1 MEGKNHTV
9 ISEGITLENKNP
21 ETVKKNVAKIFK
33 TDVAKVECFF
43 SGHPRVIRKNLSLPE
58 AQKYKEIIQKTGLS
72 CRIVSEG
79 ASRPCPK
86 CGYRIPPG
94 DTASAGECPKC
105 GIIIDKYK
113 EKQQEE
119 AENNSHEPHEI
130 SGKKENYVKKSSG
143 FSLKQFVFFS
153 VLLVLLIF
161 KIYTQFF
168 SDGESP
174 ENSGKLL
181 PENLQEI
188 SRIMKKIQKA
198 APGSPT
204 APPDDE
210 TLENQ
215 LSAAN
220 DLLKNFSTEKQ
231 TEAFLAALFQKSRLL
246 YDYGYRLRV
255 AAQDKSEYH
264 INRIYDDMSA
274 DIPEWK
280 VIRITGDTGS
290 GAVQEIISR
299 TAFSLSWKLWW
310 QASNYLLLADAAMIT
325 PGYMIADKDSCRAFR
340 ENFDKEVMKQIVQH
354 VKKSKGSDPAG
365 MSQGVPIYWGSIKPV
380 AYLGFLQEDKVLLL
394 IAYEM
399 NKMIILGLEKYQ
411 KSFWSVEKQSIPG
424 WKIEKWSER
433 KGRFPLTGE
442 DYTIMDGIQ
451 ISLFE

>member
-9 ISEGITLENKNP
+9 ISEGITLENKNS

-72 CRIVSEG
+72 CRIVNEG

-113 EKQQEE
+113 EKQQED
-119 AENNSHEPHEI
+119 ENNSHEPQKI
-130 SGKKENYVKKSSG
+130 SESEENYVKKSSG

-174 ENSGKLL
+174 ENSGKHLS
-181 PENLQEI
+181 ENLQKI
-188 SRIMKKIQKA
+188 SLIMKEIQKA
-198 APGSPT
+198 APGAPT
-204 APPDDE
+204 ASPDDE

-220 DLLKNFSTEKQ
+220 DLLKNFSTEKE
-231 TEAFLAALFQKSRLL
+231 TEVFLSALFEKSRLL

-280 VIRITGDTGS
+280 VIRITGDTDS

-310 QASNYLLLADAAMIT
+310 QASNYLLLADAAMIA
-325 PGYMIADKDSCRAFR
+325 PGYMIADKDSCKAFR
-340 ENFDKEVMKQIVQH
+340 ENFDKKVIGQIVQY

-365 MSQGVPIYWGSIKPV
+365 MSNGVPIYWGTLKPV
-380 AYLGFLQEDKVLLL
+380 AYLGFLQEEKVLL
-394 IAYEM
+394 IIDYEI
-399 NKMIILGLEKYQ
+399 NKRIILGLKKYQ
-411 KSFWSVEKQSIPG
+411 APFWSAEIQPIPN

-451 ISLFE
+451 VSLFE